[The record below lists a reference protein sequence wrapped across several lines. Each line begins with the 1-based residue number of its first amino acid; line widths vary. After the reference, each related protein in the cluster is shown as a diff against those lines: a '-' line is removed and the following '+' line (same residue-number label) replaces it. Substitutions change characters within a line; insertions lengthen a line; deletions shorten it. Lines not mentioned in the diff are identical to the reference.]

1 MPKANAVPQ
10 PQHYPL
16 TLRSI
21 PIVPATML
29 DLERSAVLSL
39 RLDYLRTRDQYTY
52 GSTQWIRADGRV
64 EAVDQILEM
73 EGQ

>member
-1 MPKANAVPQ
+1 MPTADAVPQ
-10 PQHYPL
+10 PQQSPL
-16 TLRSI
+16 TLRLI

-39 RLDYLRTRDQYTY
+39 RVDYLRTRDQFTY
-52 GSTQWIRADGRV
+52 GSNQWIRADGRV

>member
-1 MPKANAVPQ
+1 MSKPIALPQ
-10 PQHYPL
+10 LQRQPL

-21 PIVPATML
+21 PIVAATML

-39 RLDYLRTRDQYTY
+39 RLDYLRARDQFTY

-64 EAVDQILEM
+64 EAVEQILEM